1 MKAILDSLVR
11 RRAALVERSAAQR
24 GKIVV
29 AVADI
34 RRASAAPV
42 LLGASVAATL
52 LASSPQLRGWAVR
65 GWATYSFVR
74 QLLGR

>member
-1 MKAILDSLVR
+1 MKAFLDSLVR

-24 GKIVV
+24 GRIVL
-29 AVADI
+29 AVADM

-52 LASSPQLRGWAVR
+52 LASSPKVRGWVVK